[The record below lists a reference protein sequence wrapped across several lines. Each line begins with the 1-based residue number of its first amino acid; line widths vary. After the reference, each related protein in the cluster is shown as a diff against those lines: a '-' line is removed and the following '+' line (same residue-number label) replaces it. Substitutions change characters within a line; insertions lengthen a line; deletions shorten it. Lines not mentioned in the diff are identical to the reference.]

1 MQKNNYY
8 LEQINEKNEKLK
20 EAEISLAFIQGQI
33 EKEKNEII
41 NNYIRYGSHL
51 NLEEIPEEHFNEYSF
66 LGSIFINGFSD
77 CDINNK
83 TLQLFS
89 QTFLEC
95 QNYPDDIIVEIFLLH
110 EINGYKVNFNSI
122 SELYLSFI
130 NTYLKTNL
138 SKEKLFEF
146 LFFHNGEDYLFNLFK
161 LEDLLLDF
169 GISIYNSSDDKID
182 LIFDFYGTENFY
194 LQPNFDINR
203 LTDTVF
209 NYLIPNKKNIITLDL
224 NQNRKLKINSNLDK
238 NEIYNILSN
247 IKEELLEIPF

>member
-8 LEQINEKNEKLK
+8 LDQINEKNE
-20 EAEISLAFIQGQI
+20 IS
-33 EKEKNEII
+33 
-41 NNYIRYGSHL
+41 NNYIRYGSQFNLNEIPDEHL
-51 NLEEIPEEHFNEYSF
+51 NHFSF

-146 LFFHNGEDYLFNLFK
+146 LFFHNGEDYLINLFK
-161 LEDLLLDF
+161 LEDYLLDF
-169 GISIYNSSDDKID
+169 GISIYSSIYDNVD
-182 LIFDFYGTENFY
+182 LVFDYDPQENKHFS
-194 LQPNFDINR
+194 LQDNFNIER
-203 LTDTVF
+203 LTDTLF
-209 NYLIPNKKNIITLDL
+209 YYLIPKGYKELKFNLGYKRTIIFSKNNDKKD
-224 NQNRKLKINSNLDK
+224 
-238 NEIYNILSN
+238 IYNLL
-247 IKEELLEIPF
+247 KEVKEHLLEIPI

>member
-8 LEQINEKNEKLK
+8 LDQINEKNE
-20 EAEISLAFIQGQI
+20 IS
-33 EKEKNEII
+33 
-41 NNYIRYGSHL
+41 NNYIRYGSQFNLNEIPDEHL
-51 NLEEIPEEHFNEYSF
+51 NHFSF

-122 SELYLSFI
+122 SELYLSFVK
-130 NTYLKTNL
+130 TYLKTNL

-146 LFFHNGEDYLFNLFK
+146 LFFHNGEDYLINLFK
-161 LEDLLLDF
+161 LEDYLLDF
-169 GISIYNSSDDKID
+169 GISIYSSIYDNVD
-182 LIFDFYGTENFY
+182 LVFDYDPQENKHFS
-194 LQPNFDINR
+194 LQDNFNIER
-203 LTDTVF
+203 LTDTLF
-209 NYLIPNKKNIITLDL
+209 YYLIPKGYKELKFNLGYKRTIIFSKNNDKKD
-224 NQNRKLKINSNLDK
+224 
-238 NEIYNILSN
+238 IYNLL
-247 IKEELLEIPF
+247 KEVKEHLLEIPI